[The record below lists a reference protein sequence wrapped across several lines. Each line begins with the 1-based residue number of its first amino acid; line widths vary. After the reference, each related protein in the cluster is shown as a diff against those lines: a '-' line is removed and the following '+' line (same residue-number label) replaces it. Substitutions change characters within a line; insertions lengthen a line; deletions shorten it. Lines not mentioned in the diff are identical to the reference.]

1 MLRLVVNG
9 PNDTQ
14 CHLARKTLL
23 IILKSL
29 SCSVCLV
36 LALVTDVDSPET
48 VCVCHF
54 KNNVFRPETT
64 RSSVEGELLIVFGN
78 SRYSC
83 FSLKAEEGLHDL
95 LTYAKTS
102 LHITESER

>member
-1 MLRLVVNG
+1 MSSCKK
-9 PNDTQ
+9 DS
-14 CHLARKTLL
+14 LL

-36 LALVTDVDSPET
+36 LALVTDTDSPET

-54 KNNVFRPETT
+54 KKNVFRPETT

-102 LHITESER
+102 LHITESERLSV